1 MSQFLF
7 REASARDV
15 DSIVELARHLDTLN
29 LPPAPDYLS
38 SLVHRSVESFAGGE
52 HPDDFAPGRR
62 FLFVLEGPEGQVV
75 GTSMI
80 HAQHGTPDEPH
91 VFFRVDREERFAR
104 LSLEP
109 EQREVHMVHTMLTL
123 GQTYQ
128 GPTEVGGLVLDPSLR
143 KHPEKLGRLLSLGRF
158 VYMAAARRWF
168 RDKVLAEL
176 LPPLQRGPGGTRSP
190 LWDALGRRFT
200 GLSYAEADR
209 LSMGDKEF
217 IWRLFPVMPIHASL
231 LPLTVQDIIG
241 EVGRPTIGAQRLLQ
255 SIGFHWNGCVDP
267 FDGGPHYEAHTDE
280 ITLVRDARYYRPEIV
295 EPGGTSEGADTP
307 VPAIVGRVDAAA
319 PHFRAVWT
327 TVRLHPDH
335 SDAQGGADGSAG
347 ADAPAGEGAASDD
360 EEDALEAIGMP
371 AAAIGRLGW
380 LDADGKVREGARVLA
395 ALRPK
400 RRRADR
406 MDPSITGAYQGIGGP
421 VST

>member
-7 REASARDV
+7 REASERDV
-15 DSIVELARHLDTLN
+15 GSILEIARHLDTLN
-29 LPPAPDYLS
+29 LPPDRDYIS
-38 SLVHRSVESFAGGE
+38 DLVGRSIRSFAGGV
-52 HPDDFAPGRR
+52 HPDDFDPARR
-62 FLFVLEGPEGQVV
+62 FLFVLEGPEGEVV

-80 HAQHGTPDEPH
+80 HAQHGTREEPH
-91 VFFRVDREERFAR
+91 VFFRVDREERYAR
-104 LSLEP
+104 LSLAR

-158 VYMAAARRWF
+158 VYIAAARRWF
-168 RDKVLAEL
+168 RDRVLAEL

-209 LSMGDKEF
+209 LSMEDKEF

-231 LPLTVQDIIG
+231 LPVTVQDIIG

-280 ITLVRDARYYRPEIV
+280 ITLVRDARFYRPEIL
-295 EPGGTSEGADTP
+295 EPGDEPEAADAP
-307 VPAIVGRVDAAA
+307 MPAIVGRVDAAP

-327 TVRLHPDH
+327 KVRLHPEH
-335 SDAQGGADGSAG
+335 P
-347 ADAPAGEGAASDD
+347 DAPPRGDD
-360 EEDALEAIGMP
+360 ELELIGMP
-371 AAAIGRLGW
+371 AASLARLGW
-380 LDADGKVREGARVLA
+380 LDGDGKVREGARVLA

-406 MDPSITGAYQGIGGP
+406 MDPSITGAYLGIGTPIG
-421 VST
+421 S